1 MSSILLI
8 GLIIMLIIIFFKALI
23 IDMFGN
29 KNKFVKKLKNA
40 KWFQKTWTAGMFL
53 FALNAV
59 LFFFTCLL
67 LYVLTFLPIPYIH
80 WVIMLFAVISSVFSW
95 IVVNKAW
102 QGTKKNRL
110 KLGFIGS
117 SFYLILTIVFI
128 YGFMSLKPAYPGED
142 TFMSAIG
149 LVFAIIVTAIAFI
162 ACLVYTGFSGKAMD
176 RK

>member
-1 MSSILLI
+1 MVSKNVDCRNVSVRIKCGTILFHMSSALCSYFLADPLHPLGYHAVCRYFQCVLLDCGEQ
-8 GLIIMLIIIFFKALI
+8 GLAR
-23 IDMFGN
+23 N
-29 KNKFVKKLKNA
+29 
-40 KWFQKTWTAGMFL
+40 
-53 FALNAV
+53 
-59 LFFFTCLL
+59 
-67 LYVLTFLPIPYIH
+67 
-80 WVIMLFAVISSVFSW
+80 
-95 IVVNKAW
+95 
-102 QGTKKNRL
+102 KKNRF